1 MPQTVAKFLWDVID
15 ACDLIDHITSG
26 VGFDTYEIDPVA
38 RAAVERQ
45 FEIIAEALLR
55 ARRQDPR
62 IVERITG
69 FRQIIDFRNRV
80 IHVYHLV
87 DHRIVWGIIQEDL
100 PLLRREVQAL
110 LDELGDQ
117 ETGGP

>member
-69 FRQIIDFRNRV
+69 FRQIIDFRYRPRV
-80 IHVYHLV
+80 
-87 DHRIVWGIIQEDL
+87 
-100 PLLRREVQAL
+100 PP
-110 LDELGDQ
+110 
-117 ETGGP
+117 GGPPNRLGHHPGGSAAAAP